1 VELCDNVAQAISD
14 AVRTQN
20 LPADSPEGRFAA
32 HWQEP
37 DDAWRTVFG
46 QRVDAYL
53 RNITQQ
59 IQTASGFDDYV
70 RLAES
75 RRRQFRLMKLNEFEL
90 TLPVTNIP
98 PGAPALAMC
107 EDATVAEL
115 S

>member
-1 VELCDNVAQAISD
+1 MLAPIRLREVTERI
-14 AVRTQN
+14 RT
-20 LPADSPEGRFAA
+20 E
-32 HWQEP
+32 
-37 DDAWRTVFG
+37 
-46 QRVDAYL
+46 
-53 RNITQQ
+53 
-59 IQTASGFDDYV
+59 SGFDDYV

-98 PGAPALAMC
+98 LGAPPLAMR